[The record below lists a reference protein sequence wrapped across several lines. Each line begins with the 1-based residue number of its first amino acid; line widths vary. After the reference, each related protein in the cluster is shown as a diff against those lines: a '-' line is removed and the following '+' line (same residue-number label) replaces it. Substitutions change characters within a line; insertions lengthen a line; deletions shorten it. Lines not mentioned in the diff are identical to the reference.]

1 MCIYEKKIKNY
12 NDCYNSHFSN
22 NNNNNKVNMTNY
34 SNRLFI

>member
-22 NNNNNKVNMTNY
+22 NNNNKVNMTNY